1 MTRSFCVLTA
11 ILISASS
18 AQAHMGHAGEL
29 AGHAHWVGIAATL
42 GAAALAV
49 LVAKAGNAGKAR
61 DKADE
66 DETSDAE
73 PEEQPEGAA
82 S

>member
-11 ILISASS
+11 FLISASS
-18 AQAHMGHAGEL
+18 AHAHIGHAGEL

-42 GAAALAV
+42 GAAALAA
-49 LVAKAGNAGKAR
+49 LAAKAGKAR
-61 DKADE
+61 DTAEEEEATDAD
-66 DETSDAE
+66 
-73 PEEQPEGAA
+73 PEEQLESAA